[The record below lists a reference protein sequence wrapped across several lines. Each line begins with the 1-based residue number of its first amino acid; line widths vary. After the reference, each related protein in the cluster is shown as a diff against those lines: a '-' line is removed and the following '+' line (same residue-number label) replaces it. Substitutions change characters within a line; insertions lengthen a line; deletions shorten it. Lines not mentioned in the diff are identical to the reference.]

1 LSLIQPFRLFLSA
14 IRSYGDKKIDFVPGL
29 SDLRACDLQDDIIGE
44 NINSPFSIM
53 LHQMSR
59 RLPDSDAIVL
69 NTIQGLDPTGES
81 YFTQRFTNYFSMGPF
96 HLLNSSETEPPSDPY
111 GCLSWL
117 DKHELDTVV
126 YISLGTVVTIPPL
139 ELTALANGLEA
150 SGMPFIWSLKENAQS
165 LLPLGF
171 IDRINETGKGKVV
184 PWAPQK
190 SVLGHKAIGAF
201 VSHCGWNS
209 VMESIAAGVPILCRP
224 FFGDQMVNA
233 RAISH
238 VWKFGI
244 VLEGGIF
251 SEKGVVNA
259 LEAVLKGEEGRKMR
273 KKARELEDMANT
285 VLSQH
290 GSSMENLK
298 RLMKIVCGC

>member
-1 LSLIQPFRLFLSA
+1 LFHSA
-14 IRSYGDKKIDFVPGL
+14 VRSYGDKKIDFVPGL
-29 SDLRACDLQDDIIGE
+29 SDHRACDLPDDIVGE

-59 RLPDSDAIVL
+59 RLPDSDAVVL
-69 NTIQGLDPTGES
+69 NTIQGLDLTVES
-81 YFTQRFTNYFSMGPF
+81 YFTQKFTNYFLAGPF

-117 DKHELDTVV
+117 DQHELATVV
-126 YISLGTVVTIPPL
+126 YISLGTIVTIPPS

-150 SGMPFIWSLKENAQS
+150 SGMPFIWSLKENARS
-165 LLPLGF
+165 LLPPGF
-171 IDRINETGKGKVV
+171 IDRTRETGKGKVV

-190 SVLGHKAIGAF
+190 SVLGHKAVGAF
-201 VSHCGWNS
+201 VCHCGWNS

-224 FFGDQMVNA
+224 FFGDQMVTA

-244 VLEGGIF
+244 ALDGGIF
-251 SEKGVVNA
+251 TEEGVINA

-273 KKARELEDMANT
+273 EMAQELEDMAKT
-285 VLSQH
+285 ALSEQ
-290 GSSMENLK
+290 GSSRENLK